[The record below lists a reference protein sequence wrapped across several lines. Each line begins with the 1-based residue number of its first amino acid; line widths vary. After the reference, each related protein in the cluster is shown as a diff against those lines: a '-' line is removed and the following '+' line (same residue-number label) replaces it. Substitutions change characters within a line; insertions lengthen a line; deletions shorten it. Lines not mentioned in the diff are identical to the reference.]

1 MTEVRFRMKIV
12 GISSSPR
19 GRKSRTLALVK
30 GVLDGAREK
39 GAFVELINIGALSIG
54 FCDACEICNRNGTC
68 HIPDDFSGVLEQI
81 READGVVLGSPV
93 YVDNVSA
100 QMKAFIDRMADA
112 IHYQV
117 LAGNYGCAVA
127 TTWESGGDEVCRYLN
142 HVLNYLGAVSVGSL
156 SVILGE
162 RPDLPPESLQDAK
175 LLGATLYE
183 SIRTSFHDPVQEEW
197 IAENREFF
205 GEIVKKN
212 RKYRPDEYNLWVN
225 QGWIR

>member
-1 MTEVRFRMKIV
+1 MKIV

-19 GRKSRTLALVK
+19 GRKSRTLSLVK

-54 FCDACEICNRNGTC
+54 FCDACEGCGKSGKC
-68 HIPDDFSGVLEQI
+68 HIPDDFPGVLDQI
-81 READGVVLGSPV
+81 MEADGIVLGSPV
-93 YVDNVSA
+93 YVDNISA
-100 QMKAFIDRMADA
+100 QMKALIDRMADA

-117 LAGNYGCAVA
+117 LAGKYGCAVA

-142 HVLNYLGAVSVGSL
+142 HVVNYLGAVSVGSL
-156 SVILGE
+156 SVILGD
-162 RPDLPPESLQDAK
+162 RTDLPSESLQDAR

-183 SIRTSFHDPVQEEW
+183 SIVTSFHDPVQEDW
-197 IAENREFF
+197 ISENREFF

-212 RKYRPDEYNLWVN
+212 RKYRPDEYNLWVS